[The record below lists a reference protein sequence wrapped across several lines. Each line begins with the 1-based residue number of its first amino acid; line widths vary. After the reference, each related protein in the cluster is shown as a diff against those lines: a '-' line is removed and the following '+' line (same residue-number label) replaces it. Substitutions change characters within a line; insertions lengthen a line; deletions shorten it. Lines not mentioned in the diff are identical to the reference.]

1 MVCWGKSAWLL
12 AALLPLGFPAIA
24 QAQDADDGSIDC
36 LAIGRIWL
44 GTNDDIARIHETPVP
59 DSFRTD
65 NEASGCDGG
74 MLIRTGLVDWHLAF
88 GDEATTSVAIAY
100 LERWSLPHA
109 TPRRNLVEELTTI
122 ARGRGGSPSP
132 TTADALA
139 TRAYGYQFIAKEYV
153 RAADFYSS
161 PALLARARPYADEV
175 IAVAQLLRPEQ
186 PDASICSPQGS
197 RCAERWATLR
207 IAFDDLITRLD
218 PDLDMHRAV
227 VSARLGGTESDFAAA
242 REVFARYND
251 PNYAIAAEEAY
262 RHGDDFCD
270 IGDRD
275 DLAAWKTACE
285 DNNLERA
292 AMTYWHYRARFDQ
305 AADAA
310 GFAGLGAAE
319 ATEIALRLWHA
330 EIANVYDGGLPE
342 DRFGEMSQRITE
354 LRFGQA
360 EVFLI
365 HALMGQGEV
374 SSTYGSVLDALWA
387 SSYLVQGSDHPGW
400 LRRIGRRYLQAVNAL
415 REREY
420 VPGETP
426 DVSPDVLRREAWFQ
440 AILPQLDTLARAG
453 AGAPN

>member
-1 MVCWGKSAWLL
+1 MVRWGRSAWLL

-24 QAQDADDGSIDC
+24 QAQDADDGSGDC

-65 NEASGCDGG
+65 NEASGCEGG

-100 LERWSLPHA
+100 LEQWRLPHA
-109 TPRRNLVEELTTI
+109 TPRRNLVEEVTAI

-139 TRAYGYQFIAKEYV
+139 TRAYGYQFIAKEYI
-153 RAADFYSS
+153 RAADFYNS
-161 PALLARARPYADEV
+161 PALLARARPYADEA

-186 PDASICSPQGS
+186 PDASICSPQDS

-207 IAFDDLITRLD
+207 IAFEDLITRLD

-227 VSARLGGTESDFAAA
+227 VSARLGGTESDFTAA
-242 REVFARYND
+242 RAVFAQHND

-262 RHGDDFCD
+262 QHGDDFCD

-285 DNNLERA
+285 DNNFERA

-310 GFAGLGAAE
+310 GLAGIGAAP

-330 EIANVYDGGLPE
+330 EIARSFDGSLPE
-342 DRFGEMSQRITE
+342 PRFGPTSQRITE

-360 EVFLI
+360 E
-365 HALMGQGEV
+365 ALLGEARSARQRGDGQY
-374 SSTYGSVLDALWA
+374 SRVLTTLWA
-387 SSYLVQGSDHPGW
+387 SAYLVQGSDHPGW
-400 LRRIGRRYLQAVNAL
+400 LRRIGTRYLQAIGEM
-415 REREY
+415 RERDRIT
-420 VPGETP
+420 GEPAELRP
-426 DVSPDVLRREAWFQ
+426 DILRHEAWFK

-453 AGAPN
+453 AGN